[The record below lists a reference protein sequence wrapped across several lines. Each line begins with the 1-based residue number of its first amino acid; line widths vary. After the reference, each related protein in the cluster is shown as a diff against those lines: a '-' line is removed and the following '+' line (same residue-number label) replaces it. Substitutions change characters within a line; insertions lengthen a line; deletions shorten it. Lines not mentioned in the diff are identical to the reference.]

1 MKFLKQHAMICLLVL
16 FTAGMVLAADP
27 TGKWSW
33 TYKAG
38 KKDAPKEVT
47 ATADLKLADGKL
59 TGTVTPPGKKS
70 TPVEI
75 KDGKVDGDKVSFKTV
90 TEQNG
95 KEITTEYSG
104 KQEGDAINGKISIS
118 NGGKA
123 RELDWKATR
132 SK

>member
-1 MKFLKQHAMICLLVL
+1 MNFLKRHAMICVLIL
-16 FTAGMVLAADP
+16 FTAGVVLAGDP

-38 KKDAPKEVT
+38 KKDMQKDVT

-70 TPVEI
+70 TPLEI
-75 KDGKVDGDKVSFKTV
+75 KDAKVDGDTVSFKV
-90 TEQNG
+90 TAEQNG
-95 KEITTEYSG
+95 KEVTSEYSG

-118 NGGKA
+118 AGGKA